1 MAFPTFPLTLPTTTG
16 ITRSNF
22 NLQRVVGMSQSP
34 FTGQQQVY
42 EHSFALWSSTITL
55 APMKR
60 ATASEYQTFFMQ
72 LHGMRGTFLMGDPDA
87 KTKRGNATQ
96 SSLTIAS
103 NTAVG
108 AYDIPVSGLTNSQ
121 SSALVKG
128 DYIQFGT
135 GSSSKLHMIVA
146 NVDASASGTATI
158 QIEPALKVAI
168 TTSTSCSINN
178 CVGVWRLDT
187 NEIGWDADR
196 ASTYGFSF
204 SCSEAI

>member
-42 EHSFALWSSTITL
+42 EHSFALWQSTITL

-60 ATASEYQTFFMQ
+60 AIASEYQTFFMQ

-87 KTKRGNATQ
+87 KSKRGNATQ
-96 SSLTIAS
+96 SSLTITSSAS
-103 NTAVG
+103 VG
-108 AYDIPVSGLTNSQ
+108 AYDISVSGFTNSQ
-121 SSALVKG
+121 SNALVKG

-135 GSSSKLHMIVA
+135 GSSSKLHMIVE

-196 ASTYGFSF
+196 ASLYGFSF
-204 SCSEAI
+204 SCTEAI

>member
-55 APMKR
+55 APMRR

-87 KTKRGNATQ
+87 KTDRLR
-96 SSLTIAS
+96 SRRL
-103 NTAVG
+103 
-108 AYDIPVSGLTNSQ
+108 SGV
-121 SSALVKG
+121 AWG
-128 DYIQFGT
+128 CRCAGT
-135 GSSSKLHMIVA
+135 L
-146 NVDASASGTATI
+146 
-158 QIEPALKVAI
+158 
-168 TTSTSCSINN
+168 
-178 CVGVWRLDT
+178 
-187 NEIGWDADR
+187 
-196 ASTYGFSF
+196 
-204 SCSEAI
+204 